1 MLRSCLKREQIDTL
15 LVPLIDMAND
25 LCLLAGL
32 AMAAIRVSFDSRGE
46 CVVASPPI
54 IHTDESR
61 SNARV
66 EAAVAQPPKPL
77 DIVPAN
83 RLAAE

>member
-1 MLRSCLKREQIDTL
+1 MLRSCLKSEQIDAL
-15 LVPLIDMAND
+15 LIPLIGMAND
-25 LCLLAGL
+25 LCQLAGL

-46 CVVASPPI
+46 CVVASPI

-61 SNARV
+61 SNTRV
-66 EAAVAQPPKPL
+66 EAVVAQPPKPL
-77 DIVPAN
+77 DIVSAN